1 MPSEPVEIND
11 PECDIRPARRRLIA
25 LGDPSRALYT
35 PPSPR
40 ERYQARGRT
49 RRTRFVQDYQPGETY
64 TYLIGA
70 EGSDLVKIGY
80 AKDPDKRVMF
90 LQTGSPMRLS
100 ILWAERGS
108 YEAALHAEFREVLAH
123 GEWFNLTALGDP
135 VVLVTEAVARIK
147 AAQ

>member
-1 MPSEPVEIND
+1 M
-11 PECDIRPARRRLIA
+11 
-25 LGDPSRALYT
+25 
-35 PPSPR
+35 
-40 ERYQARGRT
+40 
-49 RRTRFVQDYQPGETY
+49 QDYQPGETY

-135 VVLVTEAVARIK
+135 VALVTEAVARIK